1 MAILKDIKVAIVI
14 NGQELKEYDDEDV
27 DNDDQNS
34 VSKYVEAISDAEF
47 QIMTSAPSW
56 YQFTSDAVQMHVYM
70 DGAYV
75 DNRLMRKESANRL
88 CAWQLYVYGAKRF
101 DGDRWNVKPFKFR
114 EITAGMSYWVLS
126 FVD

>member
-47 QIMTSAPSW
+47 RIITSAPSW
-56 YQFTSDAVQMHVYM
+56 YQFTSDAVRMKIYV
-70 DGAYV
+70 DGAFIAHG
-75 DNRLMRKESANRL
+75 LFRKILANRSG
-88 CAWQLYVYGAKRF
+88 AWKCYLGGPKRF
-101 DGDRWNVKPFKFR
+101 DGARWELKPFKFR
-114 EITAGMSYWVLS
+114 EIAAGMFY
-126 FVD
+126 